1 MAELTREQ
9 IREVLDSQIDYK
21 ELTRLIELDLN
32 ILAQELITQPEDY
45 IEFKAFFDFGEF
57 DTTINLQAPG
67 EGNGFYPT
75 PVLVSLID
83 GNYTTQKGPQVFSTI
98 FTIEAFGFE
107 KDAENLRKIFD
118 AYSKLNQGQIKT
130 DEFGH
135 YKIISFTDFPVM
147 TTPAPYKGMNR
158 LSVFLTLNLSFIYDG
173 QLSNQVKILLDD
185 EEIDL
190 LSFNIS
196 RQRIGDSIQRNN
208 KDETETI
215 QKAQILSF
223 SGSFIYNGSDVGKK
237 VIRNIKNLGY
247 GLNQSFELKVI
258 YSDIGDL
265 DTNGNM
271 VPDIDIYNVIISEGD
286 ITILQGG
293 YLQLTFSMV
302 INDG

>member
-9 IREVLDSQIDYK
+9 IKEALDSQIDYK

-45 IEFKAFFDFGEF
+45 IEFKGFFDFGEF

-135 YKIISFTDFPVM
+135 YKTISFTDFPVM
-147 TTPAPYKGMNR
+147 TTPTPYKGMNR
-158 LSVFLTLNLSFIYDG
+158 LSVFITLNLSFIYDG
-173 QLSNQVKILLDD
+173 QLSNQVRILLDN

-223 SGSFIYNGSDVGKK
+223 SGSFIYNGSNVGKK
-237 VIRNIKNLGY
+237 VVRNIKNLGY
-247 GLNQSFELKVI
+247 GLNQGFILKVI
-258 YSDIGDL
+258 YSDIGNL
-265 DTNGNM
+265 DINNNL
-271 VPDIDIYNVIISEGD
+271 VPDTDTYNVIISEGD

-302 INDG
+302 ING